1 MKYLIKTLL
10 ILLILLFSLKLV
22 IHIFDKGHESSYSI
36 GNFNVKEKL
45 TVNKNNNYY
54 FEIKKEK
61 FNINFQIFENYNK
74 DEKIINKLEY
84 RDAGEYK
91 CIMPIF
97 KGDKLL
103 TDIMCVKGKLITYYH
118 DMNSAEVDAFAKEL
132 ASKYGYNKDVYSD
145 KTESKKLSN
154 VQALYEENILPNHYL
169 AIENYKGLTLINN
182 VIKSAKLFEND
193 IYKKPVSIFTGK
205 YYVVADY
212 DAEYTFKKFYVVN
225 LINSNIKEI
234 RSYNE
239 ISFDSVMQGAID
251 GAVYLFDKDAEVQYK
266 INIEDESI
274 EKDSEIKYYDG
285 KWGAMG
291 LNEALSGKK
300 FDNYYSDEINGYDKV
315 NKVGNYYY
323 LYKKEGDKYLVYRA
337 DIQNKDMITYLFT
350 TTDLESIIYVD
361 DYIYFKKD
369 STIYY
374 YSKFGT
380 RKLIENSELE
390 FNEDLSFG
398 VYAK

>member
-1 MKYLIKTLL
+1 MKYLINTLL

-22 IHIFDKGHESSYSI
+22 IHIFDKGHETKYSI

-45 TVNKNNNYY
+45 TVKNNNNYY
-54 FEIKKEK
+54 FEIKREK
-61 FNINFQIFENYNK
+61 FKMNFQIFENFNK
-74 DEKIINKLEY
+74 NEKIISKIEY
-84 RDAGEYK
+84 KDAGEYQ

-97 KGDKLL
+97 KGNKLL
-103 TDIMCVKGKLITYYH
+103 TDIMCVKGNQITYYH
-118 DMNSAEVDAFAKEL
+118 DMNNPEVDSFANDL
-132 ASKYGYNKDVYSD
+132 AKYGYNKEDYLD
-145 KTESKKLSN
+145 KTESKKISN
-154 VQALYEENILPNHYL
+154 VQTLYEENILPNHYL

-182 VIKSAKLFEND
+182 VIKSVKLFQND

-212 DAEYTFKKFYVVN
+212 DEEYTFKKFYVVN
-225 LINSNIKEI
+225 LINGNIKEI

-239 ISFDSVMQGAID
+239 ISFDSVVEGVVNDEI
-251 GAVYLFDKDAEVQYK
+251 YLFDKDAEVQYK
-266 INIEDESI
+266 VSIKDESI
-274 EKDSEIKYYDG
+274 EKNSEIKYYDG
-285 KWGAMG
+285 KWGTMS

-300 FDNYYSDEINGYDKV
+300 FDNYYSDEVNGYDKV

-323 LYKKEGDKYLVYRA
+323 LYQKEGDKYLVYRA
-337 DIQNKDMITYLFT
+337 DVQNKDIITYLFT
-350 TTDLESIIYVD
+350 TTDLESVIYVK

-369 STIYY
+369 NTIYY
-374 YSKFGT
+374 YGKYGT